1 MERYILLPSLNLNS
15 IYFNVFKKINI
26 VYPIIDLTLDQNMF
40 MDTSFEKSEFT
51 KVEWLT
57 PPELVKKLGIF
68 DLDPCS
74 PINAPFLHANTNFTI
89 EDNGLNKD
97 WFGRVY
103 CNPPYGKDLY
113 LWMSKLKKH
122 NNGIALLFARTETKL
137 FFEHIWNDADAILF
151 VKGRI
156 RFYHVSGKQGGT
168 PGAPSVFIAYGK
180 QNAIALKNSGIEGR
194 FLDLKL

>member
-1 MERYILLPSLNLNS
+1 MN
-15 IYFNVFKKINI
+15 
-26 VYPIIDLTLDQNMF
+26 
-40 MDTSFEKSEFT
+40 TSFERSENT

-57 PPELVKKLGIF
+57 PPCLVIKLGVF

-74 PINAPFLHANTNFTI
+74 PINAPFFHAKTNFTTL
-89 EDNGLNKD
+89 DDGLVKD

-103 CNPPYGKDLY
+103 LNPPYGRGME
-113 LWMSKLKKH
+113 LWLEKLKFH
-122 NNGIALLFARTETKL
+122 GNGIALIFARTETKC

-156 RFYHVSGKQGGT
+156 RFYHVSGVQGGT

-180 QNAIALKNSGIEGR
+180 ENALALKNSGIEGR
-194 FLDLKL
+194 FLELK